1 MNFKLSNPTRLYFG
15 DQSLSYLSSELNNV
29 KRLLLVYGGGSIK
42 KEGIY
47 DKVIDILK
55 SETIEIFELSNVPA
69 NPTLDKVNEGTQLCI
84 NNNVDFILA
93 VGGGSV
99 IDCAKAIAV
108 AAKYEGD
115 IWDVIKHKKPANDK
129 IPFGTILTNSATS
142 SENNYYS
149 VISKTD
155 TLEKIGWAIWPLNFP
170 VFSIVNPAF
179 TTSVPKMH
187 TIYGIVDIMSH
198 LIEDYFHAKDINHPI
213 ISITDRHIE
222 TMLISMMA
230 LGKKLVNDLENIELR
245 TSIAYIGTQALS
257 TQDRHITEGDWACH
271 AIEHAISAVYDI
283 PHGGGL
289 AIVIPHWMKFAVKK
303 APHKFVQFAA
313 NVMGLKQQ
321 PDLSD
326 YEFGC
331 LGITAFEAF
340 LKTIE
345 APLKLSY
352 YQIDDREMDQM
363 VSKTFGSLQT
373 IGKLVSLNHQDVK
386 DILLSCL

>member
-15 DQSLSYLSSELNNV
+15 DQSLSYLSAELNNV

-47 DKVIDILK
+47 QKVTDILR
-55 SETIEIFELSNVPA
+55 SEDIEVFELANVPA
-69 NPTLDKVNEGTQLCI
+69 NPTLDKVYEGKQMCI
-84 NNNVDFILA
+84 DNNIDFILA

-99 IDCAKAIAV
+99 IDCTKAIAV
-108 AAKYEGD
+108 AAKYQGD
-115 IWDVIKHKKPANDK
+115 IWDVIKYKKPADDK
-129 IPFGTILTNSATS
+129 IPFGTVLTNSATS

-170 VFSIVNPAF
+170 VFSIVNPEF

-198 LIEDYFHAKDINHPI
+198 LIEDYFHAKDIHNPI
-213 ISITDRHIE
+213 IAITDRHIE
-222 TMLISMMA
+222 TMLKSMME
-230 LGKKLVNDLENIELR
+230 LGKELVNDLENIELR
-245 TSIAYIGTQALS
+245 TAVAYIGTQALS

-271 AIEHAISAVYDI
+271 VIEHAISAVYDI

-289 AIVIPHWMKFAVKK
+289 SIVIPHWMRYVVKK
-303 APHKFVQFAA
+303 APHKFVQFST
-313 NVMGLKQQ
+313 NVMGLERQTGI
-321 PDLSD
+321 SD

-331 LGITAFEAF
+331 LGISAFEAF
-340 LKTIE
+340 LNTIE

-352 YQIDDREMDQM
+352 YQIDDCEIDQM
-363 VSKTFGSLQT
+363 VSKTFGQLHE
-373 IGKLVSLNHQDVK
+373 IGKLVSLDHQDVK
-386 DILLSCL
+386 EILLSCL